1 MIDNS
6 SAWRMDPDVPL
17 VVPEINMD
25 ACRGKKLI
33 ANPNCTTAIALMAL
47 HPLHK
52 EFGVKKC
59 IISTY
64 QARESRRLERNTYIN
79 SSYSPLETTQ
89 PSK

>member
-1 MIDNS
+1 MTLFLVSLWTSFQSGPVVIDNS
-6 SAWRMDPDVPL
+6 SAWRMHPDVPL

-25 ACRGKKLI
+25 SCKDKKLI

-52 EFGVKKC
+52 EFGIKKC

-64 QARESRRLERNTYIN
+64 QAR
-79 SSYSPLETTQ
+79 
-89 PSK
+89 K